1 MSWAV
6 STNWVMFSLDTRACH
21 LQHVA
26 CGMWHVVV
34 ATHTLLIRLPIGN
47 DVDGT

>member
-6 STNWVMFSLDTRACH
+6 STNWVMFSLDTRVCH
-21 LQHVA
+21 LRHVA
-26 CGMWHVVV
+26 R
-34 ATHTLLIRLPIGN
+34 ALTHTLLIRLPIGN